1 MTQKQALLILK
12 TGVNVFL
19 TGEPGSGKTFVINQ
33 YIRYL
38 RRHKLKVA
46 VTASTGIAATHINGT
61 TIHSWSG
68 IGVRKSLTD
77 RDFSWLFTKRQV
89 VKRIENTHVLI
100 IDEISMLDAK
110 TLSLIDQVLK
120 KVRRNL
126 VAFGGIQVVF
136 VGDFFQ
142 LPPVSTGNAQS
153 SFAFESMAWVE
164 AKPVV
169 CYLSEQHRQL
179 DTGFTQL
186 LGSIRSGTEL
196 ESTYSILT
204 RKQVDEVSDDCTQ
217 LYTHNADVDLL
228 NEKKLAKLPGKIYE
242 FPMSTHGRKQIVE
255 QLKKGCLSPE
265 ILTLKVGAKVMFTK
279 NNFEVGFVN
288 GTLGEVIDVKDSL
301 PIVLTSEHREI
312 AVKPMDWVIE
322 ENDKIKA
329 SITQIPLRL
338 AWAIT
343 VHKSQGMTLDEAVI
357 DLSDAFEYGQGYVA
371 ISRVKSL
378 QGLSLLGINQRA
390 LETHPIIQKH
400 DHFFKLRSQKAAQLA
415 TQYTSDEFRQK
426 HHDFILRCGGSLKK
440 VTEKVKSEKST
451 YEQTF
456 ELFKKGLSL
465 AQIAKQRNLK
475 QGTIITHIERLY
487 EQELIS
493 AQEVGTLIPQ
503 KLAKKLSEITCVF
516 HEKGTQHL
524 APVFEHLKG
533 KYSYDE
539 LRLVRMT
546 MVE

>member
-46 VTASTGIAATHINGT
+46 VTASTGIAATHIGGI
-61 TIHSWSG
+61 TIHSFSG
-68 IGVRKSLTD
+68 IGVRKFLSD
-77 RDFSWLFTKRQV
+77 REFALLRAKPHIT
-89 VKRIENTHVLI
+89 KRIENTNVLI
-100 IDEISMLDAK
+100 IDEISMLDAQ
-110 TLSLIDQVLK
+110 TITLIDLVFK
-120 KVRRNL
+120 KIRYSDEP
-126 VAFGGIQVVF
+126 FGGMQIVF

-142 LPPVSTGNAQS
+142 LPPIVKHTEDVA
-153 SFAFESMAWVE
+153 FAFESPAWDL

-169 CYLSEQHRQL
+169 CYLNEQHRQM
-179 DTGFTQL
+179 DSDFSQL
-186 LGSIRSGTEL
+186 LLSIRTGNKLHETFSVL
-196 ESTYSILT
+196 SV
-204 RKQVDEVSDDCTQ
+204 KQIHSPDTNCTQ
-217 LYTHNADVDLL
+217 LYSHNIDVDALNTKKL
-228 NEKKLAKLPGKIYE
+228 NELSGKTYE
-242 FPMSTHGRKQIVE
+242 FPMITHGRKNGVE

-265 ILTLKVGAKVMFTK
+265 MLTLKIGAKVMFTK

-301 PIVLTSEHREI
+301 PIVLTSENREI

-390 LETHPIIQKH
+390 LETHPLIQKH

-440 VTEKVKSEKST
+440 VTEKVQSEKST
-451 YEQTF
+451 YDQTL
-456 ELFKKGLSL
+456 ELFQKGLSIE
-465 AQIAKQRNLK
+465 QIAAER
-475 QGTIITHIERLY
+475 GVRPATIINHIEKLRK
-487 EQELIS
+487 ENRIS
-493 AQEVGTLIPQ
+493 SQEVVHLIP
-503 KLAKKLSEITCVF
+503 KKVMEQLPKILELFREKEDLHLS
-516 HEKGTQHL
+516 
-524 APVFEHLKG
+524 PVFEKLKG
-533 KYSYDE
+533 KFSYDE
-539 LRLVRMT
+539 LRLARMIII
-546 MVE
+546 E